1 MKVKVKTGARK
12 QPLGTL
18 ATVRMKMPSA
28 ISWPLCSEEEKCFCF
43 FCFLPG
49 FFGFCLKGC
58 SINYLL
64 DDFENFLLQI
74 AAMSE
79 GAMRAL

>member
-43 FCFLPG
+43 FL
-49 FFGFCLKGC
+49 FFYEKNLVV
-58 SINYLL
+58 
-64 DDFENFLLQI
+64 
-74 AAMSE
+74 
-79 GAMRAL
+79 